1 MKTVFKHKWGATLS
15 SKECRAWDVD
25 IYKLL
30 SLAVDELN
38 IRQFRIMGYW
48 DEIEAARGQ
57 YNFKNLDK
65 LLNLANKK
73 GAKVSLCLGLRQP
86 RWPEVHEPDWANK
99 LRIAGPTPNPSPE
112 REGSSGYD
120 IWMTK
125 LNQFIAEVVKRY
137 KNHPAIDSWQL
148 ENEALNRNF
157 GINGDFN
164 RKRLRDELSLV
175 KALDKKHPVIM
186 STSNSFALPIRR
198 PRPDYFGF
206 SWYTVQFK
214 NGRYSQSFF
223 GPLHYVLRGWTIRLL
238 TGRPV
243 FIHELQCEPWGAKA
257 NTEMDLEEMN
267 ASMDTS
273 RLKFNLNSAKKSKL
287 RPYFLWGLEW
297 WYAMKIRGEEQWW
310 ETVKEYTN

>member
-15 SKECRAWDVD
+15 SKECRAWGVD

-30 SLAVDELN
+30 NLAVDELN
-38 IRQFRIMGYW
+38 IRQFRIMSYW
-48 DEIEAARGQ
+48 DEIEATRGQ

-65 LLNLANKK
+65 LLSLASKK
-73 GAKVSLCLGLRQP
+73 GASVSLCLGLRQP
-86 RWPEVHEPDWANK
+86 RWPEVHEPDWAYQ
-99 LRIAGPTPNPSPE
+99 LRMAGSTPG
-112 REGSSGYD
+112 REGIPGYD
-120 IWMTK
+120 IWMTE
-125 LNQFIAEVVKRY
+125 LNGFIAEVVKRY

-148 ENEALNRNF
+148 ENEALNRSF

-175 KALDKKHPVIM
+175 KMLDKKHPVIM
-186 STSNSFALPIRR
+186 STSNSFALPVRR

-223 GPLHYVLRGWTIRLL
+223 GPLHYVLRGWMIRLL
-238 TGRPV
+238 TGREV

-257 NTEMDLEEMN
+257 NTEMNLEEMN
-267 ASMDTS
+267 ASMNVS
-273 RLKFNLNSAKKSKL
+273 QLKFNLNSAEKSKL
-287 RPYFLWGLEW
+287 KPYFLWGLEW
-297 WYAMKIRGEEQWW
+297 WYAMKMRGEEQWW
-310 ETVKEYTN
+310 EVVKERVQVEY